1 MSNAACHVP
10 FSATQPLPTSSPASP
25 LPPRPPLPQVGRAPA
40 LAALD
45 DPLEWPA
52 FSKELSGSTGQWE
65 SQVVV
70 QGMHCAACAMTVEQA
85 LLKVPGVRSARVS
98 AASRRASLVWDST
111 RVLPSQWMGHLQ
123 TLGYALLPANDAF
136 AIRVRSQER
145 RAALWRWLVAGLC
158 MMQVMMYA
166 YPAYTAAPGDLSR
179 EMEQLLRWAS
189 WVLSLPVLLFSCGP
203 FFSSAWRDLLARRI
217 GMDLPVALG
226 IAVTFAVSSAGTFD
240 PAGPFGREV
249 YFDSLTMFVFFLL
262 SGRWLELR
270 LRDRTAGA
278 LDAVFNRLPDSVER
292 LGLDGSVERIAARRV
307 RVGDVLRVYA
317 GETFP
322 ADSVVLEGS
331 SAVDEAMLTG
341 ESRPLARGPGDSVLA
356 GSHNLAGTLRLRV
369 EKAGRDTRFAA
380 IVALMQSAATE
391 QPQLARLADPMAKPF
406 LLGVLLAAALVAL
419 WWWPHDPA
427 HAMMLAVAV
436 LVVTCPCALSLATPA
451 AMLAAA
457 GRLATGGVLVRR
469 LQALETL
476 ARVDTLVFDKTGTL
490 STDSQQI
497 ADIECRAGLSAH
509 QALAMAAALACHS
522 RHPAAKALLEAAQEQ
537 ATKQK
542 QAHPNLYPHA
552 PAVNQGATF
561 QEWLASEVQE
571 IAGRGITGD
580 VRLVDAA
587 ASPLVGGLGTAAA
600 SAPIRLGSPKF
611 CELPDTT
618 SDASSVMLADEHG
631 WMATFVLREAL
642 RPDAQ
647 ACVYELAAMGLA
659 VHLLSG
665 DAPGPVARAAAQL
678 GIAPSQAHA
687 RCTPDDKLARL
698 RQLQARGATV
708 AMVGDGLN
716 DAPVLAGAHV
726 AFAFGQASS
735 LAQSQADFVVLG
747 SELSAIT
754 NTLVLARK
762 TMRVVRQNLLWALLY
777 NAACVPLAVAGYLP
791 AWLAGLGM
799 ASSSLLVVANAARL
813 ARSTN
818 PRRAPNPLHEAH
830 PQSAAFSL
838 GLHVPP
844 VNALAGT
851 LS

>member
-1 MSNAACHVP
+1 MSNAACHASL
-10 FSATQPLPTSSPASP
+10 SATPTLPVATAALAQSPMPRLDAS
-25 LPPRPPLPQVGRAPA
+25 PA
-40 LAALD
+40 LAALN

-52 FSKELSGSTGQWE
+52 FSQELMGSGGLWE

-70 QGMHCAACAMTVEQA
+70 QGMHCAACAMTVEQ
-85 LLKVPGVRSARVS
+85 LLRQVPGVRSARVS
-98 AASRRASLVWDST
+98 AASQRASVIWDSA
-111 RVLPSQWMGHLQ
+111 RVLPSQWMAQVQ
-123 TLGYALLPANDAF
+123 TQGYALLPANDAL
-136 AIRVRSQER
+136 AIDARRKER

-179 EMEQLLRWAS
+179 DMEQLLRWAS

-203 FFSSAWRDLLARRI
+203 FFSSAWRDLRARRI

-226 IAVTFAVSSAGTFD
+226 IAVTFAVSSAGTLE

-270 LRDRTAGA
+270 LRERTAGA

-292 LGLDGSVERIAARRV
+292 LKTDGSTERVAARRV

-322 ADSVVLEGS
+322 ADSVVLQGQ

-341 ESRPLARGPGDSVLA
+341 ESRPLARGPGDFVLA
-356 GSHNLAGTLRLRV
+356 GSHNLSGILRV
-369 EKAGRDTRFAA
+369 RVDKAGSDTRFAT

-391 QPQLARLADPMAKPF
+391 QPPLARLADRLAKPF
-406 LLGVLLAAALVAL
+406 LISVLLAAALTAL
-419 WWWPHDPA
+419 WWWPRDPA

-476 ARVDTLVFDKTGTL
+476 ARVDTVVFDKTGTL
-490 STDSQQI
+490 STDAQQLAGI
-497 ADIECRAGLSAH
+497 QCRAGLSPQA
-509 QALAMAAALACHS
+509 ALAMAAALACHS
-522 RHPAAKALLEAAQEQ
+522 RHPAAKALHAAAQ
-537 ATKQK
+537 A
-542 QAHPNLYPHA
+542 A
-552 PAVNQGATF
+552 PANEARPA

-571 IAGRGITGD
+571 IAGLGITAK
-580 VRLVDAA
+580 VQAVDAVTTLAVGALKPSGA
-587 ASPLVGGLGTAAA
+587 ARTM
-600 SAPIRLGSPKF
+600 RLGSAQF
-611 CELPDTT
+611 CGLPQA
-618 SDASSVMLADEHG
+618 SGDASSVVLADAHA
-631 WMATFVLREAL
+631 WLATFTLREVL

-647 ACVYELAAMGLA
+647 ACVHDLSAMGLA

-665 DAPGPVARAAAQL
+665 DAPGPVALAAAQL
-678 GIAPSQAHA
+678 GIAPHQAHA
-687 RCTPDDKLARL
+687 RCTPGDKLARL
-698 RQLQARGATV
+698 RQLQAQGATV
-708 AMVGDGLN
+708 AMVGDGMN

-735 LAQSQADFVVLG
+735 LAQSQADLVVLG
-747 SELSAIT
+747 SDLAAIT
-754 NTLVLARK
+754 DALVLARK
-762 TMRVVRQNLLWALLY
+762 TMRVVRQNLAWALLY

-799 ASSSLLVVANAARL
+799 ATSSLLVVANAARL
-813 ARSTN
+813 ARPASVRM
-818 PRRAPNPLHEAH
+818 PQRASPGAKPLTPAG
-830 PQSAAFSL
+830 PAQ
-838 GLHVPP
+838 
-844 VNALAGT
+844 ALASLT
-851 LS
+851 S

>member
-1 MSNAACHVP
+1 MSDAACHASL
-10 FSATQPLPTSSPASP
+10 SATPSLPAA
-25 LPPRPPLPQVGRAPA
+25 APA
-40 LAALD
+40 LAQSPMPRVDASPALLILN
-45 DPLEWPA
+45 DPLEWSA
-52 FSKELSGSTGQWE
+52 FSKELKGSGGLWE

-70 QGMHCAACAMTVEQA
+70 QGMHCAACAMTVEQ
-85 LLKVPGVRSARVS
+85 LLRQVPGVHSARVS
-98 AASRRASLVWDST
+98 AASQRASVTWDSA
-111 RVLPSQWMGHLQ
+111 RVLPAQWMGQVQ
-123 TLGYALLPANDAF
+123 TQGYALLPANDAF
-136 AIRVRSQER
+136 AIDVRRKER

-203 FFSSAWRDLLARRI
+203 FFSSAWRDLRVRRI

-226 IAVTFAVSSAGTFD
+226 IAATFAVSSAGTFEPD
-240 PAGPFGREV
+240 GPFGREV

-270 LRDRTAGA
+270 LRERTAGA

-292 LGLDGSVERIAARRV
+292 LGADGSAERVAARRV

-322 ADSVVLEGS
+322 ADSVVLQGQ

-341 ESRPLARGPGDSVLA
+341 ESRPLARGPGDAVLA
-356 GSHNLAGTLRLRV
+356 GSHNLAGTLRVRV
-369 EKAGRDTRFAA
+369 DKAGSDTRFAS

-391 QPQLARLADPMAKPF
+391 QPQLARLADRLAKPF
-406 LLGVLLAAALVAL
+406 LIGVLLAAALVAL
-419 WWWPHDPA
+419 WWWPRDPA

-490 STDSQQI
+490 STEAQQLAGI
-497 ADIECRAGLSAH
+497 QCRAGLSP
-509 QALAMAAALACHS
+509 QTALAMAAALAGHS
-522 RHPAAKALLEAAQEQ
+522 RHPAAKALHAAAQAQVAQ
-537 ATKQK
+537 ANKGT
-542 QAHPNLYPHA
+542 AA
-552 PAVNQGATF
+552 

-571 IAGRGITGD
+571 IAGLGITAN
-580 VRLVDAA
+580 VQAVDAMTTLA
-587 ASPLVGGLGTAAA
+587 VGGLGTSGACFAM
-600 SAPIRLGSPKF
+600 RLGSAQF
-611 CELPDTT
+611 CGLPQ
-618 SDASSVMLADEHG
+618 SSADASSVTLADAHA
-631 WMATFVLREAL
+631 WLATFTLREVL

-647 ACVYELAAMGLA
+647 TCVHDLSAMGLA

-665 DAPGPVARAAAQL
+665 DAPGPVALAATQL
-678 GIAPSQAHA
+678 GIAPQRAHA
-687 RCTPDDKLARL
+687 RCTPDDKLTRL
-698 RQLQARGATV
+698 RQLQAQGATV
-708 AMVGDGLN
+708 AMVGDGMN

-735 LAQSQADFVVLG
+735 LAQSQADLVVLG
-747 SELSAIT
+747 SELGAIT
-754 NTLVLARK
+754 DTLVLARK
-762 TMRVVRQNLLWALLY
+762 TMRVVRQNLVWALLY
-777 NAACVPLAVAGYLP
+777 NAACVPLAVVGYLP

-799 ASSSLLVVANAARL
+799 ATSSLLVVANAARL
-813 ARSTN
+813 ARPAGLN
-818 PRRAPNPLHEAH
+818 P
-830 PQSAAFSL
+830 
-838 GLHVPP
+838 
-844 VNALAGT
+844 
-851 LS
+851 

>member
-10 FSATQPLPTSSPASP
+10 LSAPRSWGNAAS
-25 LPPRPPLPQVGRAPA
+25 ASA
-40 LAALD
+40 LAVNSSSTVAVASASAYAALN
-45 DPLEWPA
+45 DPQEWPA
-52 FSKELSGSTGQWE
+52 FSQQVPGAMGMWE

-70 QGMHCAACAMTVEQA
+70 QGMHCAACAMTVEQ
-85 LLKVPGVRSARVS
+85 LLRQVPGVRSARVN
-98 AASRRASLVWDST
+98 AASQRASVVWDSA
-111 RVLPSQWMGHLQ
+111 RVLPAQWMGRAQ
-123 TLGYALLPANDAF
+123 AQGYGLLPANDAF
-136 AIRVRSQER
+136 AIDARRNER

-226 IAVTFAVSSAGTFD
+226 IAVTFAVSSAGTFE
-240 PAGPFGREV
+240 PSGPFGREV

-270 LRDRTAGA
+270 LRERTAGA

-292 LGLDGSVERIAARRV
+292 LGADGSAERIAARRV

-322 ADSVVLEGS
+322 ADSVVLQGS

-356 GSHNLAGTLRLRV
+356 GSHNLAGTLRVRV
-369 EKAGRDTRFAA
+369 DKAGTDTRFAA

-391 QPQLARLADPMAKPF
+391 QPQVARLADRMAKPF
-406 LLGVLLAAALVAL
+406 LIGVLLAAGLVAL
-419 WWWPHDPA
+419 WWWPRDPA
-427 HAMMLAVAV
+427 HAVMLAVAV

-451 AMLAAA
+451 VMLAAA

-476 ARVDTLVFDKTGTL
+476 AKVDTVVFDKTGTL
-490 STDSQQI
+490 SSDAQQL
-497 ADIECRAGLSAH
+497 ESTQCRPGIRPE
-509 QALAMAAALACHS
+509 QALAMAVALASHS
-522 RHPAAKALLEAAQEQ
+522 RHPAARALCEAVQ
-537 ATKQK
+537 ATAQLGVC
-542 QAHPNLYPHA
+542 QAKEVQETAGQGLSGMA
-552 PAVNQGATF
+552 PRAMRLGSATFCGLADAQSDSSSVFLTDDQGWVATF
-561 QEWLASEVQE
+561 Q
-571 IAGRGITGD
+571 
-580 VRLVDAA
+580 
-587 ASPLVGGLGTAAA
+587 
-600 SAPIRLGSPKF
+600 
-611 CELPDTT
+611 
-618 SDASSVMLADEHG
+618 
-631 WMATFVLREAL
+631 LREVM
-642 RPDAQ
+642 RPDAHR
-647 ACVYELAAMGLA
+647 CVQDLDALGLA

-665 DAPGPVARAAAQL
+665 DALGPVALAAAQL
-678 GIAPSQAHA
+678 GIRPDRAHA

-698 RQLQARGATV
+698 RQLQVQGATV
-708 AMVGDGLN
+708 AMVGDGMN

-726 AFAFGQASS
+726 AFAFGNASS

-747 SELSAIT
+747 SQLGAIT
-754 NTLVLARK
+754 DTLVLARK

-777 NAACVPLAVAGYLP
+777 NAACVPLAVAGFLP

-799 ASSSLLVVANAARL
+799 ATSSLLVVANAARL
-813 ARSTN
+813 ALPARSITAG
-818 PRRAPNPLHEAH
+818 P
-830 PQSAAFSL
+830 
-838 GLHVPP
+838 VPHKP
-844 VNALAGT
+844 KTVMANTGKPSTLAGA
-851 LS
+851 SS

>member
-1 MSNAACHVP
+1 MSNAACHASL
-10 FSATQPLPTSSPASP
+10 SATPSLPVAT
-25 LPPRPPLPQVGRAPA
+25 PA
-40 LAALD
+40 LAQSPMPRVHAIPGLAALN

-52 FSKELSGSTGQWE
+52 FSKELMGSGGLWE

-70 QGMHCAACAMTVEQA
+70 QGMHCAACAMTVEQ
-85 LLKVPGVRSARVS
+85 LLRRVPGVRSARVS
-98 AASRRASLVWDST
+98 AASQRASVMWDSA
-111 RVLPSQWMGHLQ
+111 RVLPAQWMGQVQ
-123 TLGYALLPANDAF
+123 TQGYALLPANDAL
-136 AIRVRSQER
+136 AIDTRRKER
-145 RAALWRWLVAGLC
+145 QAALWRWLVAGFC

-203 FFSSAWRDLLARRI
+203 FFSSAWRDLRVRRI

-226 IAVTFAVSSAGTFD
+226 IAATFAVSSAGTFE

-270 LRDRTAGA
+270 LRERTAGA

-292 LGLDGSVERIAARRV
+292 LGADGSSERVTARRV

-322 ADSVVLEGS
+322 ADSVVLQGQ

-341 ESRPLARGPGDSVLA
+341 ESRPLARGPGDRVLA
-356 GSHNLAGTLRLRV
+356 GSYNLAGTLRVRV
-369 EKAGRDTRFAA
+369 DKAGSDTRFAS

-391 QPQLARLADPMAKPF
+391 QPPLARLADRLAKPF
-406 LLGVLLAAALVAL
+406 LIGVLLAAALVAL
-419 WWWPHDPA
+419 WWWPRDPA

-490 STDSQQI
+490 STDAQQLAGI
-497 ADIECRAGLSAH
+497 QCRAGLSP
-509 QALAMAAALACHS
+509 QTALAMAATLAGHS
-522 RHPAAKALLEAAQEQ
+522 RHPAAKALHAAAQAQAAQANEGTAAQE
-537 ATKQK
+537 
-542 QAHPNLYPHA
+542 
-552 PAVNQGATF
+552 
-561 QEWLASEVQE
+561 WLTSEVQE
-571 IAGRGITGD
+571 IAGLGISAN
-580 VRLVDAA
+580 VQAVDAISTLA
-587 ASPLVGGLGTAAA
+587 VGGLRTSGA
-600 SAPIRLGSPKF
+600 SFAMRLGSAQF
-611 CELPDTT
+611 CGLPQ
-618 SDASSVMLADEHG
+618 SSADASSVTLADAHA
-631 WMATFVLREAL
+631 WLATFTLREVL

-647 ACVYELAAMGLA
+647 TCVHELTAMGLA

-665 DAPGPVARAAAQL
+665 DAPGPVALAAAQL
-678 GIAPSQAHA
+678 GIAPHRVHA
-687 RCTPDDKLARL
+687 RCTPDDKLTRL
-698 RQLQARGATV
+698 RQLQAQGATV
-708 AMVGDGLN
+708 AMVGDGMN

-735 LAQSQADFVVLG
+735 LAQSQADLVVLG
-747 SELSAIT
+747 SELGAIT
-754 NTLVLARK
+754 DTLVLARK
-762 TMRVVRQNLLWALLY
+762 TMRVVRQNLIWALLY

-799 ASSSLLVVANAARL
+799 ATSSLLVVANAARL
-813 ARSTN
+813 AR
-818 PRRAPNPLHEAH
+818 PA
-830 PQSAAFSL
+830 
-838 GLHVPP
+838 GLTP
-844 VNALAGT
+844 
-851 LS
+851 

>member
-1 MSNAACHVP
+1 M
-10 FSATQPLPTSSPASP
+10 
-25 LPPRPPLPQVGRAPA
+25 GM
-40 LAALD
+40 
-45 DPLEWPA
+45 
-52 FSKELSGSTGQWE
+52 WE

-70 QGMHCAACAMTVEQA
+70 QGMHCAACAMTVEQ
-85 LLKVPGVRSARVS
+85 LLRQVPGVRSARVN
-98 AASRRASLVWDST
+98 AASQRASVVWDSA
-111 RVLPSQWMGHLQ
+111 RVLPAQWMCQ
-123 TLGYALLPANDAF
+123 AQAQGYTLLPANDAF
-136 AIRVRSQER
+136 AIDMRRKER

-226 IAVTFAVSSAGTFD
+226 IAVTFAVSSAGTFE
-240 PAGPFGREV
+240 PGGPFGREV

-270 LRDRTAGA
+270 LRERTAGA

-292 LGLDGSVERIAARRV
+292 LGADGSAERIAARRV

-322 ADSVVLEGS
+322 ADSVVLQGS

-356 GSHNLAGTLRLRV
+356 GSHNLAGTLRVRV
-369 EKAGRDTRFAA
+369 DKAGSDTRFAA

-391 QPQLARLADPMAKPF
+391 QPQVARLADRMAKPF
-406 LLGVLLAAALVAL
+406 LIGVLLAAALAAL
-419 WWWPHDPA
+419 WWWPRDPA

-469 LQALETL
+469 LQALESL
-476 ARVDTLVFDKTGTL
+476 AKVDTVVFDKTGTL
-490 STDSQQI
+490 SSDAQQLDSTQ
-497 ADIECRAGLSAH
+497 CRPGIRPE
-509 QALAMAAALACHS
+509 QALAMAVALASHS
-522 RHPAAKALLEAAQEQ
+522 RHPAARALCEAVQAPLHGAQTSLWQ
-537 ATKQK
+537 AIAVQETAGQGLSG
-542 QAHPNLYPHA
+542 QVMRASAGGSGHLAAAHCDAGAVFDVGSGEA
-552 PAVNQGATF
+552 PRAMRLGSATFCGFADAQSDSSSVVLADDQGWLATF
-561 QEWLASEVQE
+561 QLRE
-571 IAGRGITGD
+571 
-580 VRLVDAA
+580 
-587 ASPLVGGLGTAAA
+587 
-600 SAPIRLGSPKF
+600 
-611 CELPDTT
+611 
-618 SDASSVMLADEHG
+618 
-631 WMATFVLREAL
+631 VLRPNARRCVQDLEAL
-642 RPDAQ
+642 
-647 ACVYELAAMGLA
+647 GLA

-665 DAPGPVARAAAQL
+665 DAPGPVVLAAAQL
-678 GIAPSQAHA
+678 GITPDRAHA

-698 RQLQARGATV
+698 RQLQAQGATV

-726 AFAFGQASS
+726 AFAFGNASS
-735 LAQSQADFVVLG
+735 LAQSQADLVVLG
-747 SELSAIT
+747 SQLSAIT
-754 NTLVLARK
+754 DTLVLARK

-777 NAACVPLAVAGYLP
+777 NAACVPLAVAGFLP

-799 ASSSLLVVANAARL
+799 ATSSLLVVANAARL
-813 ARSTN
+813 ALPARSNT
-818 PRRAPNPLHEAH
+818 AG
-830 PQSAAFSL
+830 Q
-838 GLHVPP
+838 VPHKP
-844 VNALAGT
+844 KTVFASTAKPST
-851 LS
+851 LTSVTH